1 MLIPLL
7 LDDSIDPDHAP
18 AIHENNKTWEEQKE
32 RSPTCSTFKTSK
44 RSKQY
49 LLEHQDMGSSSTEL
63 YLPPLEYSCT
73 KKPVGEFKLSETGHI
88 RNSSSWNI

>member
-1 MLIPLL
+1 MKTTN
-7 LDDSIDPDHAP
+7 HGK
-18 AIHENNKTWEEQKE
+18 NKKE

-49 LLEHQDMGSSSTEL
+49 LPKHQDMGSSSTEL